1 MYSNMSL
8 IICYIGNHGTVII
21 GDKRRIGFFGDEKKR
36 IQLEEELYSGS
47 IKKYGEMLRMAAE
60 LDITLKI
67 IDDAEKVREIGEV
80 VVGEVRFKTTF
91 ETKRKRIYATTGSYS
106 IVELLGSTIKTMKTG
121 ETSIIV
127 FGNKITKEITNEA
140 LKKYL
145 TNKISLKAIAEIFK
159 SIIKE
164 VSNKT
169 PTVSNEYDL
178 IIKYPS
184 LNINQSR
191 ELIRNTI
198 IKDVKELEKIRSEL
212 KDQMVNAAK
221 SIEMA
226 SKIMEEGEVGRILK
240 VQGNTVEIILKEGVE
255 ALDIDWNLKVKS
267 GELVTMTVEKP
278 ELVSIGDVA
287 VIENENLCIMR
298 TKCDLKCN
306 VILCK
311 AE

>member
-1 MYSNMSL
+1 M
-8 IICYIGNHGTVII
+8 
-21 GDKRRIGFFGDEKKR
+21 K
-36 IQLEEELYSGS
+36 Q
-47 IKKYGEMLRMAAE
+47 
-60 LDITLKI
+60 
-67 IDDAEKVREIGEV
+67 
-80 VVGEVRFKTTF
+80 
-91 ETKRKRIYATTGSYS
+91 KRKRIYATTGSYS

-127 FGNKITKEITNEA
+127 FGNKITKEITNET

-159 SIIKE
+159 SVIKE
-164 VSNKT
+164 VSSNT
-169 PTVSNEYDL
+169 PTVSKEYDL
-178 IIKYPS
+178 LIKYPS
-184 LNINQSR
+184 LNIKQSR

-240 VQGNTVEIILKEGVE
+240 IQGNTVEIILKKGVE
-255 ALDIDWNLKVKS
+255 ARDTDWNLKAKS

-278 ELVSIGDVA
+278 ELVSIGDIA

-311 AE
+311 AEQNK

>member
-36 IQLEEELYSGS
+36 EKLEEELYSGS
-47 IKKYGEMLRMAAE
+47 IKKYGEMLRRAAE
-60 LDITLKI
+60 LEITLKI
-67 IDDAEKVREIGEV
+67 IDDAQKVREIGEV

-145 TNKISLKAIAEIFK
+145 KNTISLKAIAEIFK
-159 SIIKE
+159 SVIKE
-164 VSNKT
+164 VSNST
-169 PTVSNEYDL
+169 PTVSKEYDL
-178 IIKYPS
+178 LIKYSS
-184 LNINQSR
+184 LNIKQSQK
-191 ELIRNTI
+191 LIRNTI
-198 IKDVKELEKIRSEL
+198 IKDVKELEEIRSGL
-212 KDQMVNAAK
+212 RNQMVNAAK
-221 SIEMA
+221 SIKMA
-226 SKIMEEGEVGRILK
+226 SKIMEEGEVGKILK
-240 VQGNTVEIILKEGVE
+240 IQGNTVEIILKEDVE
-255 ALDIDWNLKVKS
+255 ALDTDWNLKVKP

-306 VILCK
+306 VILCRAK
-311 AE
+311 

>member
-1 MYSNMSL
+1 MSL
-8 IICYIGNHGTVII
+8 IICYIGNRGTVII

-36 IQLEEELYSGS
+36 EQLEAELYSGS
-47 IKKYGEMLRMAAE
+47 IKKYGEMLRRAAE

-67 IDDAEKVREIGEV
+67 IDDAQKIREIGEV

-106 IVELLGSTIKTMKTG
+106 VVELLGSTIKTMKSG

-164 VSNKT
+164 VSSNT
-169 PTVSNEYDL
+169 PTVSKEYDL
-178 IIKYPS
+178 LVKYPS
-184 LNINQSR
+184 LNIKQSN

-198 IKDVKELEKIRSEL
+198 IKDVKELEKIRSDL
-212 KDQMVNAAK
+212 RDQMVNAAK

-240 VQGNTVEIILKEGVE
+240 IQGNNVEIILNKGVE
-255 ALDIDWNLKVKS
+255 ALDTDWNLKVKS

>member
-8 IICYIGNHGTVII
+8 IICYIGNRGTVII
-21 GDKRRIGFFGDEKKR
+21 GDKRRIGFFGDEKR
-36 IQLEEELYSGS
+36 REQLEEELYSGS
-47 IKKYGEMLRMAAE
+47 IKKYGEMLRRAAE

-106 IVELLGSTIKTMKTG
+106 IIELLGSTIKTMKTG

-145 TNKISLKAIAEIFK
+145 TNKISLKGIAEIFK

-164 VSNKT
+164 VSNVT
-169 PTVSNEYDL
+169 PTVSKEYNIL
-178 IIKYPS
+178 IKYPS
-184 LNINQSR
+184 LNKNQSR

-198 IKDVKELEKIRSEL
+198 IKDVKELEEIRSEL
-212 KDQMVNAAK
+212 KNQMANAAK

-226 SKIMEEGEVGRILK
+226 SKIMEEGEVGRILNIH
-240 VQGNTVEIILKEGVE
+240 GNAVDIILKEGVE
-255 ALDIDWNLKVKS
+255 ALDTDWNIKVKS

-306 VILCK
+306 VILCRAK
-311 AE
+311 

>member
-1 MYSNMSL
+1 MSL
-8 IICYIGNHGTVII
+8 IICYIGNRGTVII

-36 IQLEEELYSGS
+36 EQLEAELYSG
-47 IKKYGEMLRMAAE
+47 IPFKKYGEMLRRAAE

-67 IDDAEKVREIGEV
+67 IDDAQKIREIGEV

-127 FGNKITKEITNEA
+127 FGNKITKEITNET

-159 SIIKE
+159 SVIKE
-164 VSNKT
+164 VSSNT
-169 PTVSNEYDL
+169 PTVSKEYDL
-178 IIKYPS
+178 LIKYPS
-184 LNINQSR
+184 LNIKQSR

-212 KDQMVNAAK
+212 KGSN
-221 SIEMA
+221 
-226 SKIMEEGEVGRILK
+226 GECG
-240 VQGNTVEIILKEGVE
+240 
-255 ALDIDWNLKVKS
+255 
-267 GELVTMTVEKP
+267 
-278 ELVSIGDVA
+278 
-287 VIENENLCIMR
+287 
-298 TKCDLKCN
+298 
-306 VILCK
+306 
-311 AE
+311 

>member
-8 IICYIGNHGTVII
+8 IICYIGNRGTVII

-36 IQLEEELYSGS
+36 EQLEAELYSGS
-47 IKKYGEMLRMAAE
+47 IKKYGEMLRRAAE

-67 IDDAEKVREIGEV
+67 IDDAQKIREIGEV

-106 IVELLGSTIKTMKTG
+106 IVELLGSTIKTMKSG

-164 VSNKT
+164 VSSNT
-169 PTVSNEYDL
+169 PTVSKEYDL
-178 IIKYPS
+178 LVKYPS
-184 LNINQSR
+184 LNIKQSN

-240 VQGNTVEIILKEGVE
+240 IQGNNVEIILNKGVE
-255 ALDIDWNLKVKS
+255 ALDTDWNLKVKS

>member
-1 MYSNMSL
+1 MSL
-8 IICYIGNHGTVII
+8 IICYIGNRGTVII
-21 GDKRRIGFFGDEKKR
+21 GDKRRIGFFGDEKR
-36 IQLEEELYSGS
+36 REQLEEELYSGS
-47 IKKYGEMLRMAAE
+47 IKRYGEMLRRAAE

-106 IVELLGSTIKTMKTG
+106 IIELLGSTIKTMKTG
-121 ETSIIV
+121 ETSIVV

-145 TNKISLKAIAEIFK
+145 TNKISLQGIAEIFK

-164 VSNKT
+164 VSSTT
-169 PTVSNEYDL
+169 PTVSKEYDL

-184 LNINQSR
+184 LNKNQSR

-198 IKDVKELEKIRSEL
+198 IKDVKELEEIRSEL
-212 KDQMVNAAK
+212 KNQMVNAAK

-240 VQGNTVEIILKEGVE
+240 VHGNKVDIILKEGVE
-255 ALDIDWNLKVKS
+255 ALDTDWNLKVKS

-278 ELVSIGDVA
+278 ELVSIGDFA

-306 VILCK
+306 VILCRAK
-311 AE
+311 

>member
-1 MYSNMSL
+1 MSL
-8 IICYIGNHGTVII
+8 IICYIGNRGTVII

-36 IQLEEELYSGS
+36 EQLEAELYSGS
-47 IKKYGEMLRMAAE
+47 IKKYGEMLRRAAE

-67 IDDAEKVREIGEV
+67 IDDAQKIREIGEV

-106 IVELLGSTIKTMKTG
+106 IVELLGSTIKTMKSG

-164 VSNKT
+164 VSSNT
-169 PTVSNEYDL
+169 PTVSKEYDL
-178 IIKYPS
+178 LVKYPS
-184 LNINQSR
+184 LNIKQSN

-198 IKDVKELEKIRSEL
+198 IKDVKELEKIRSDL
-212 KDQMVNAAK
+212 RDQMVNAAK

-240 VQGNTVEIILKEGVE
+240 IQGNNVEIILNKGVE
-255 ALDIDWNLKVKS
+255 ALDTDWNLKVKS

>member
-1 MYSNMSL
+1 MSL
-8 IICYIGNHGTVII
+8 IICYIGNRGTVII
-21 GDKRRIGFFGDEKKR
+21 GDKRRIGFFGDEKR
-36 IQLEEELYSGS
+36 REQLEEELYSGS
-47 IKKYGEMLRMAAE
+47 IKKYGEMLRRAAE

-106 IVELLGSTIKTMKTG
+106 IIELLGSTIKTMKTG

-145 TNKISLKAIAEIFK
+145 TNKISLKGIAEIFK

-164 VSNKT
+164 VSNVT
-169 PTVSNEYDL
+169 PTVSKEYNIL
-178 IIKYPS
+178 IKYPS
-184 LNINQSR
+184 LNKNQSR

-198 IKDVKELEKIRSEL
+198 IKDVKELEEIRSEL
-212 KDQMVNAAK
+212 KNQMANAAK

-226 SKIMEEGEVGRILK
+226 SKIMEEGEVGRILNIH
-240 VQGNTVEIILKEGVE
+240 GNAVDIILKEGVE
-255 ALDIDWNLKVKS
+255 ALDTDWNIKVKS

-306 VILCK
+306 VILCRAK
-311 AE
+311 

>member
-1 MYSNMSL
+1 MSL
-8 IICYIGNHGTVII
+8 IICYIGNRGTVII
-21 GDKRRIGFFGDEKKR
+21 GDKRRIGFFGDEKR
-36 IQLEEELYSGS
+36 REQLEEELYSGS
-47 IKKYGEMLRMAAE
+47 IKRYGEMLRRAAE

-106 IVELLGSTIKTMKTG
+106 IIELLGSTIKTMKTG

-145 TNKISLKAIAEIFK
+145 TNKISLKGIAEIFK

-164 VSNKT
+164 VSSTT
-169 PTVSNEYDL
+169 PTVSKEYDL

-184 LNINQSR
+184 LNKNQSR

-198 IKDVKELEKIRSEL
+198 IKDIKELEEIRSEL
-212 KDQMVNAAK
+212 KNQMANAAK

-240 VQGNTVEIILKEGVE
+240 VHGNKVDIILKKGVE
-255 ALDIDWNLKVKS
+255 ALDTDWNLKVKS

-306 VILCK
+306 VILCRAK
-311 AE
+311 

>member
-1 MYSNMSL
+1 
-8 IICYIGNHGTVII
+8 
-21 GDKRRIGFFGDEKKR
+21 
-36 IQLEEELYSGS
+36 
-47 IKKYGEMLRMAAE
+47 
-60 LDITLKI
+60 
-67 IDDAEKVREIGEV
+67 
-80 VVGEVRFKTTF
+80 
-91 ETKRKRIYATTGSYS
+91 
-106 IVELLGSTIKTMKTG
+106 
-121 ETSIIV
+121 
-127 FGNKITKEITNEA
+127 
-140 LKKYL
+140 L

-164 VSNKT
+164 VSSNT
-169 PTVSNEYDL
+169 PTVSKEYDL
-178 IIKYPS
+178 LVKYPS
-184 LNINQSR
+184 LNIKQSN

-198 IKDVKELEKIRSEL
+198 IKDVKELEKIRSDL
-212 KDQMVNAAK
+212 RDQMVNAAK

-240 VQGNTVEIILKEGVE
+240 IQGNNVEIILNKGVE
-255 ALDIDWNLKVKS
+255 ALDTDWNLKVKS

>member
-1 MYSNMSL
+1 MSL
-8 IICYIGNHGTVII
+8 IICYIGNRGTVII
-21 GDKRRIGFFGDEKKR
+21 GDKRRIGFFGDEKR
-36 IQLEEELYSGS
+36 REQLEEELYSGS
-47 IKKYGEMLRMAAE
+47 IKRYGEMLRRAAE

-106 IVELLGSTIKTMKTG
+106 IIELLGSTIKTMKTG

-145 TNKISLKAIAEIFK
+145 TNKISLKGIAEIFK

-164 VSNKT
+164 VSSTT
-169 PTVSNEYDL
+169 PTVSKEYDL

-184 LNINQSR
+184 LNKNQSR

-198 IKDVKELEKIRSEL
+198 IKDVKELEEIRSEL
-212 KDQMVNAAK
+212 KNQMANAAK

-240 VQGNTVEIILKEGVE
+240 VHGNQVDIILKKGVE
-255 ALDIDWNLKVKS
+255 ALDTDWNLKVKS

-306 VILCK
+306 VILCRAK
-311 AE
+311 